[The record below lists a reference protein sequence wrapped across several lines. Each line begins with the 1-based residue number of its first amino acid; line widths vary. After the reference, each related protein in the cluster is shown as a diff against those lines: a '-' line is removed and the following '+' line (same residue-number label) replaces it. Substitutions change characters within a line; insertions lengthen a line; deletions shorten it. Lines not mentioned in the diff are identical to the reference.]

1 MCHYTSSDIT
11 IGDSIQ
17 SNNKVLIK
25 IMLSLVV
32 FSAIIFIIFGYFARC
47 IKGLAESSAEVEKAR
62 NYLAKEVKDLEGV

>member
-1 MCHYTSSDIT
+1 MEDTIKRDTSSDIT

-32 FSAIIFIIFGYFARC
+32 FSAIIFII
-47 IKGLAESSAEVEKAR
+47 
-62 NYLAKEVKDLEGV
+62 